1 MKLNKKNIVKIF
13 YIVILFILY
22 NFLLEK
28 FDYTIRYLTNFIFII
43 FIFVNFI
50 FGQLDFYAERF
61 RLKDVFIDFGIDI
74 IFSSIIFV
82 FLKEFDIFVIF
93 LLILL
98 FQITYRR
105 LMCLKY
111 VKKNNVL
118 IFGSNHIV
126 NNVQRDLINNL
137 DYNYVG
143 YISNNKSRA
152 TEYLL
157 GTYDEMEKII
167 EEKKIDTIVIV
178 KDIKN
183 PNFKDYL
190 KRLFEL
196 KINGL
201 KVISY
206 KEFNESIQKKI
217 DINQINEEWLLES
230 NGFDILNNQSQRN
243 TKRGLDIIIALIL
256 MVFASPIALITAIVI
271 KFESKGPIIFKQIR
285 IGENGKKFKIY
296 KFRSMRIHDE
306 KKYPKYTLDN
316 DDRITKFGK
325 FMRKTRI
332 DELPQLFCILKGTMS
347 FVGPRPEWDILVNE
361 YKEKIPYYNLRHMI
375 KPGITGWAQ
384 VMYPYGECIED
395 AKRKLEYDLYYLKH
409 QDLILDVLTIMKTAK
424 IVIFGKGK

>member
-167 EEKKIDTIVIV
+167 EEKKIDTLVIV

-384 VMYPYGECIED
+384 VMYPYGKCIED

>member
-1 MKLNKKNIVKIF
+1 MKLNKKDIVKIF

-61 RLKDVFIDFGIDI
+61 RLKDVFIDFGINV
-74 IFSSIIFV
+74 IFSGIIFV
-82 FLKEFDIFVIF
+82 FLKEFDIFAIF
-93 LLILL
+93 LLIFL

-167 EEKKIDTIVIV
+167 EEKKIDTLVIV

-183 PNFKDYL
+183 PKFKNYL

-206 KEFNESIQKKI
+206 KEFNESIQKK
-217 DINQINEEWLLES
+217 N
-230 NGFDILNNQSQRN
+230 R
-243 TKRGLDIIIALIL
+243 
-256 MVFASPIALITAIVI
+256 
-271 KFESKGPIIFKQIR
+271 
-285 IGENGKKFKIY
+285 Y
-296 KFRSMRIHDE
+296 
-306 KKYPKYTLDN
+306 
-316 DDRITKFGK
+316 
-325 FMRKTRI
+325 
-332 DELPQLFCILKGTMS
+332 
-347 FVGPRPEWDILVNE
+347 
-361 YKEKIPYYNLRHMI
+361 
-375 KPGITGWAQ
+375 
-384 VMYPYGECIED
+384 
-395 AKRKLEYDLYYLKH
+395 
-409 QDLILDVLTIMKTAK
+409 
-424 IVIFGKGK
+424 